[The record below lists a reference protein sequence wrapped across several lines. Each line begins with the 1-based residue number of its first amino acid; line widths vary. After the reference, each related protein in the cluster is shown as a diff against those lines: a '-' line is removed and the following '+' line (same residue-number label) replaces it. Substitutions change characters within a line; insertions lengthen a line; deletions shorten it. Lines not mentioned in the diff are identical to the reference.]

1 MPECAAGC
9 VRVMAALA
17 LAFGCSCEQGTAEQS
32 ISTSKAVAPAAPA
45 PQPSAAEPVA
55 QPMAAAEPPAPAELL
70 AGTFLP
76 QADILRGLGRAELRQ
91 VRPVGSTSLVFRS
104 ELDEPF
110 RAAFKLP
117 TAQRPNAALNEVAA
131 YRLARCLGLPNVP
144 PAVLRRVS
152 RDHLSQSL
160 ESGFEQRWTEFEQR
174 MLVDRAGYVEGA
186 LIFWIEEL
194 TDLGLDAPLEL
205 TRYIE
210 WLQIDGELPE
220 ERATLAQQISTLLAF
235 DWLTGNWD
243 RWSGANVRGDP
254 SGKVIY
260 LRDNDAAFAARLP
273 EGVQR
278 HMLEPMQQTQ
288 LYSRSFVKA
297 VRALTH
303 ERLQAELDRDPEY
316 AARRAVHRPLIDAQ
330 AMTALFDRRDAL
342 LSHLAAL
349 IDEYGEERVLRFP

>member
-17 LAFGCSCEQGTAEQS
+17 LALGCSCEQHAAQQS
-32 ISTSKAVAPAAPA
+32 SSSAALALPA
-45 PQPSAAEPVA
+45 PQLEAAEQVA
-55 QPMAAAEPPAPAELL
+55 PPRAAVPPAPAELL
-70 AGTFLP
+70 AGTFML
-76 QADILRGLGRAELRQ
+76 QSDILRGLGRARLLR
-91 VRPVGSTSLVFRS
+91 VRPVGSTSTVFRS
-104 ELDEPF
+104 ELDVPF

-117 TAQRPNAALNEVAA
+117 TTQRPNAALNEVAA
-131 YRLARCLGLPNVP
+131 YRLARCLGLANVP

-152 RDHLSQSL
+152 KDVLWQTL
-160 ESGFEQRWTEFEQR
+160 EPSFAEHWPEIEQR
-174 MLVDRAGYVEGA
+174 LVVDRAGFVEGA
-186 LIFWIEEL
+186 LIFWIDEL
-194 TDLGLDAPLEL
+194 TELGLDSPLEL
-205 TRYIE
+205 TRYLE

-220 ERATLAQQISTLLAF
+220 ENALLAAQMSTLLAF

-243 RWSGANVRGDP
+243 RWSGANLRGDP
-254 SGKVIY
+254 SGRVIY
-260 LRDNDAAFAARLP
+260 MRDNDAAFSARLP

-297 VRALTH
+297 VRALSR
-303 ERLQAELDRDPEY
+303 ESLQAELDRDPEY
-316 AARRAVHRPLIDAQ
+316 AARQHRPLIAPQ